1 MSYLSEEE
9 LVELYQQ
16 QVAQL
21 DQDGYPKR
29 GYLLI
34 NIGNHYLD
42 MGRKMDAL
50 TSFKGE
56 YSAFSH
62 DSTLVAVCKA
72 VSRVVYCGK
81 CLVFRGRGGQRCRIP
96 AT

>member
-21 DQDGYPKR
+21 DQNDYPKR
-29 GYLLI
+29 GYLLM

-42 MGRKMDAL
+42 MGKKMDAL
-50 TSFKGE
+50 TSFKGA

-62 DSTLVAVCKA
+62 DSTLTSLAQAALAKIASVEH
-72 VSRVVYCGK
+72 S
-81 CLVFRGRGGQRCRIP
+81 Q
-96 AT
+96 